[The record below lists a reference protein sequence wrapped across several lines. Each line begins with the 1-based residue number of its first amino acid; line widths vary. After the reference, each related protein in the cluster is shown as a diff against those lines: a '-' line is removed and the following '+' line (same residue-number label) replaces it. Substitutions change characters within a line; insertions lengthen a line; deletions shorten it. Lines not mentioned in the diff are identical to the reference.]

1 MQQRTRAVRVRVETI
16 SRGTRDGGQ
25 KADVGGRGD
34 PSLSHG
40 GHGRAETGFPV
51 VAAQGP
57 CPGIVHSA
65 DAVGARAR
73 FSSEHP
79 GRETQPPL
87 PRRAE
92 ANSPT
97 MPGIVSSHMKPLF
110 VVCRPNVIYGVR
122 PVGSDDSHGPA
133 KPRSPGCDF
142 IKGKRLRTESS
153 QHAGDLVGG
162 SRELQ
167 QSALCRPSLALPR
180 GRCVSAPRLGL
191 EPQVWSVPRL
201 RSPARSRLPA
211 LAPAPAHALPSSGTP
226 AAL

>member
-1 MQQRTRAVRVRVETI
+1 MSGAGGPQPLAWR
-16 SRGTRDGGQ
+16 SRQGRD
-25 KADVGGRGD
+25 RL
-34 PSLSHG
+34 P
-40 GHGRAETGFPV
+40 
-51 VAAQGP
+51 GP

-201 RSPARSRLPA
+201 RSPARSCLPA
-211 LAPAPAHALPSSGTP
+211 LAPVPAHALPSSGTP
-226 AAL
+226 ATL